1 MYHTAIREIAKFENL
16 SSQQLIEVIKIAY
29 NSLAKI
35 LNLSANFFLD
45 LKETSW

>member
-16 SSQQLIEVIKIAY
+16 SSLQLIEVINIAY

-35 LNLSANFFLD
+35 LNLLASC
-45 LKETSW
+45 